1 MSVSGPKIVP
11 IFRVTREFYKGSVA
25 CSRTQFPPTVA
36 FAVTVHK
43 SQGLTLE
50 RAVMDISQ
58 REHIVGRQRAR
69 LYVFSPSKDLGT
81 LFCFFLCDSDA
92 AAAAAAV
99 LDSNGGPVKK
109 LN

>member
-58 REHIVGRQRAR
+58 REHI
-69 LYVFSPSKDLGT
+69 KT
-81 LFCFFLCDSDA
+81 LDGVMFE
-92 AAAAAAV
+92 
-99 LDSNGGPVKK
+99 SNFDFKSFKGSTTETSQHR
-109 LN
+109 